1 MPPTQASAKIIF
13 ASASSKVSAQ
23 VQKRATASRPTG
35 NTVVRASAARAAGR
49 AAAAAAT
56 RKSAS
61 AASERKAL
69 TLLQDLADAIGRIAD
84 ADPAVA
90 AAV

>member
-1 MPPTQASAKIIF
+1 MIASV
-13 ASASSKVSAQ
+13 VSAQKQQ
-23 VQKRATASRPTG
+23 VQKRATAPRPTG